1 MYKLLLIFKYLRK
14 RRIAWVSLLAVT
26 LCVAMVLVVIS
37 VMGGWLRM
45 FRTSFHGL
53 SGDVIIQSESLSG
66 FPYYQEVIDEVEK
79 LPEVSAAVPV
89 IQTFGLININ
99 NRKTTGVQV
108 FGYPIDKIGKVNEFP
123 TSLYRQYQ
131 QWMDWSD
138 GGAITPIDRQRLR
151 ENLGLTEIREAR
163 PLLILSAAERDRLRK
178 AQPEAAKKLAE
189 LRAAVS
195 AAGND
200 DVKRRAAEQEVAIA
214 EDADRTM
221 KEILQAPEGTPVG
234 YYDREVIRQAFGDV
248 IDDPDVRL
256 APNDAE
262 RKVIREQAQKHVQTP
277 SFKPFLSPETY
288 KQDFKIANPKAKPQL
303 IDEAANWDG
312 IITGTGVVNIH
323 KDETG
328 KLVNRGDF
336 LYHLPVALTVMGVSA
351 SGKFD
356 LGNKAERNYWI
367 TDTSRTKVWQ
377 YDSNTVYVPF
387 DVLQK
392 DLGMD
397 AQTAEVDGKPV
408 QIPARTKQVDVRVKP
423 QWASDAHALMT
434 VRDKI
439 KMTVRKVLANKPY
452 VQSEP
457 VVRTWEESQAKYIGA
472 IEKEKLLVT
481 FLFGMI
487 SIVAIFLIFC
497 IFYMIVVEKTRDIG
511 IIKSVG
517 ATSSGVAGIF
527 LGYGATIGI
536 LGAALGFGIGFVI
549 VHNINTIH
557 TWLGKALGVVVWDPE
572 VYAFDTIPNTMDPT
586 EVTVIIG
593 VAIVASILGALV
605 PAYRAARMHPVE
617 ALRWE

>member
-1 MYKLLLIFKYLRK
+1 VTKKLGELG
-14 RRIAWVSLLAVT
+14 A
-26 LCVAMVLVVIS
+26 
-37 VMGGWLRM
+37 
-45 FRTSFHGL
+45 H
-53 SGDVIIQSESLSG
+53 
-66 FPYYQEVIDEVEK
+66 
-79 LPEVSAAVPV
+79 AA
-89 IQTFGLININ
+89 
-99 NRKTTGVQV
+99 
-108 FGYPIDKIGKVNEFP
+108 
-123 TSLYRQYQ
+123 
-131 QWMDWSD
+131 
-138 GGAITPIDRQRLR
+138 
-151 ENLGLTEIREAR
+151 
-163 PLLILSAAERDRLRK
+163 
-178 AQPEAAKKLAE
+178 AAKDAKRGAAQQE
-189 LRAAVS
+189 L
-195 AAGND
+195 
-200 DVKRRAAEQEVAIA
+200 AIA
-214 EDADRTM
+214 EDARRTI
-221 KEILQAPEGTPVG
+221 KELLEAPAGSVAG
-234 YYDREVIRQAFGDV
+234 YYDRKVIREAFGDL
-248 IDDPDVRL
+248 IDDPDARL
-256 APNDAE
+256 VPNDAE
-262 RKVIREQAQKHVQTP
+262 RKVVREQANKHAASP
-277 SFKPFLSPETY
+277 SFKPFLPAEMY
-288 KQDFKIANPKAKPQL
+288 KQDFKLANPKASKQL
-303 IDEAANWDG
+303 IDESANWDG

-351 SGKFD
+351 TGKFD

-387 DVLQK
+387 EVLQK

-397 AQTAEVDGKPV
+397 EQKGEVEGKEV
-408 QIPARTKQVDVRVKP
+408 VIPARTKQVDVRVKQP
-423 QWASDAHALMT
+423 WASDARSLMA

-439 KMTVRKVLANKPY
+439 KFAVRQALDGRPH
-452 VQSEP
+452 VQAEP

-487 SIVAIFLIFC
+487 SVVAIFLIFC

-517 ATSSGVAGIF
+517 ATNSGVAAIF

-536 LGAALGFGIGFVI
+536 LGATIGFGIGYAI

-557 TWLGKALGVVVWDPE
+557 DWLGRALGVVVWDPE

-586 EVTVIIG
+586 EVTIIIS
-593 VAIVASILGALV
+593 VAIIASVLGALL